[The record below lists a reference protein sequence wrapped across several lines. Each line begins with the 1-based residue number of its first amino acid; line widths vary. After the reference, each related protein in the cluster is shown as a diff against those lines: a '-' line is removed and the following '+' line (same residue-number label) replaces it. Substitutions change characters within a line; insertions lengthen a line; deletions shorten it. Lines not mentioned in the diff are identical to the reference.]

1 MNNSCFLFQNAKGMS
16 KDDVHVPLS
25 TEKKGAKERDP
36 NTIPKTAALVNGKYV
51 TYTRSQMLQKDRLF
65 YNRI

>member
-1 MNNSCFLFQNAKGMS
+1 MS

-36 NTIPKTAALVNGKYV
+36 NSIPKTAALVNGKYV
-51 TYTRSQMLQKDRLF
+51 TYTRFRQLF
-65 YNRI
+65 